1 MGESAPFLEICDLGV
16 QFPTRKG
23 ALLRRRFFYAVRK
36 ATLMVRSRETLCL
49 VGESGSGKT
58 SLTRAILG
66 LCPFQEGRMFF
77 QGKPIMRC
85 GDNEHQR
92 LRSRSQM
99 VFQDPTASLD
109 PFFTISESIEEP
121 LIASRLEK
129 TKRSDRV
136 KQLAERMGL
145 SSALLKRYP
154 YQLSGGENQRA
165 CLARALAT
173 RPEFLIMDEPLSAL
187 DAHIRRE
194 IVKLLMELRDEY
206 SLTYIM
212 ITHDLPLAK
221 ELASTMAVM
230 YFGRIVEIAQSSTFF
245 TSACHPYS
253 IGLLSSVLR
262 PGFWPDKRIILEGEP
277 PSPLKPPPGCAF
289 YARCNRRTAICEK
302 IEPQTRVLGPGHFV
316 ACHLF

>member
-1 MGESAPFLEICDLGV
+1 
-16 QFPTRKG
+16 
-23 ALLRRRFFYAVRK
+23 
-36 ATLMVRSRETLCL
+36 MVRSRETLCL

-66 LCPFQEGRMFF
+66 LCPFQEGKMLF

-85 GDNEHQR
+85 GDSEHQR

-99 VFQDPTASLD
+99 VFQDPSASLD

-129 TKRSDRV
+129 EKRSDRV

-145 SSALLKRYP
+145 SSAVLKRYP
-154 YQLSGGENQRA
+154 SQLSGGENQRA
-165 CLARALAT
+165 CLASALAT

-194 IVKLLMELRDEY
+194 IAKLLMELKDEY

-221 ELASTMAVM
+221 ELASTVAVM

-245 TSACHPYS
+245 ASACHPYS

-262 PGFWPDKRIILEGEP
+262 PGFWPEKRIVLEGEP
-277 PSPLKPPPGCAF
+277 PSPLNPPPGCAF
-289 YARCNRRTAICEK
+289 YARCNRRTEICEK
-302 IEPQTRVLGPGHFV
+302 TEPQTKVLGPGHVV